1 MKKRPFLVL
10 KRTVLVLL
18 VFSALLS
25 CSKEESPVLGAEA
38 NLETPLTEA
47 EFHNIIA
54 RIIAVDGAG
63 ISQTEIAK
71 ITAEADRRK
80 SANETA
86 SDYITNYMN
95 TNFRASTTASKS
107 GSTNRVSI
115 AAPGQSDSNQSKPC
129 GQTASQSVTSGTIGY
144 YYAFAES
151 CNGQYEYDSSNYTG
165 GSTVYAYAEARDGY
179 RTAFILH

>member
-1 MKKRPFLVL
+1 MKKQTFLAL
-10 KRTVLVLL
+10 KRTFLA
-18 VFSALLS
+18 VFALMALWA
-25 CSKEESPVLGAEA
+25 CTEEESPVLEA
-38 NLETPLTEA
+38 QTSTEA
-47 EFHNIIA
+47 PLAEGEFHQIIA
-54 RIIAVDGAG
+54 RIITLDGG
-63 ISQTEIAK
+63 QISQLEIAK
-71 ITAEADRRK
+71 VMAWAEQRK

-95 TNFRASTTASKS
+95 ANFKVSNATARS
-107 GSTNRVSI
+107 STNRVSI

-129 GQTASQSVTSGTIGY
+129 GQTATQSVTSGTIGY

-165 GSTVYAYAEARDGY
+165 GSTVFAYAEARDGY